1 MPEFSLHEIVKATNG
16 HLQIRSSVN
25 RPVRSVSIDSRKAL
39 SDSLFVPLAGTKT
52 DGHEFIGEAAQRGST
67 VSLLDKNRW
76 SGGQERFATLAKEKG
91 LGFIVVE
98 DTLRALQ
105 DLAAFHLDRFTD
117 LVRIG
122 ITGSNGKTTTKEIVG
137 SILSHVKSTIINEG
151 NLNSETGLPLSVF
164 RVGSTHRF
172 AVFEMAMNH
181 KGEMKDL
188 ARIVRP
194 THALITN
201 IGTAHIEFIGS
212 KDRIALE
219 KKYVFQHFSGREKG
233 FLYEGEPYF
242 DTLARGVRGEIIPFG
257 PKSTKGFGGSKD
269 LGLDGTAI
277 DWEGLQVRFPLFGY
291 HNLLNALGAISLT
304 TDLGA
309 DNHTVKHGLEETKA
323 LFGRSQIIKGSIT
336 VIQDCYN
343 ANPDSME
350 MVLEF
355 FSNLIWSGRKVVVL
369 GSMLELGAESAQAH
383 MQLARK
389 VGTLRI
395 DMCFLFGAEMEEA
408 FAALKEQNVKVW
420 LYWTDDFD
428 VLLAELTGK
437 IKGGDVVL
445 LKGSRGVQLERLVEP
460 LQKNAA

>member
-1 MPEFSLHEIVKATNG
+1 LSEFSMHEIAKATG
-16 HLQIRSSVN
+16 GRLQIRSSAN
-25 RPVRSVSIDSRKAL
+25 CPVRSVSIDSRQA
-39 SDSLFVPLAGTKT
+39 SPGSLFVPLVGART
-52 DGHEFIGEAAQRGST
+52 DGHEYIEEAAQRGST
-67 VSLLDKNRW
+67 VSLLSRHRW
-76 SGGQERFATLAKEKG
+76 RARKDRFETLARERG
-91 LGFIVVE
+91 LGFVVVE

-105 DLAAFHLDRFTD
+105 DLAAFHLDRFKN

-137 SILSHVKSTIINEG
+137 SILSHVNNTVINEG
-151 NLNSETGLPLSVF
+151 NLNSETGLPLSAF
-164 RVGSTHRF
+164 RVDSTHRF

-181 KGEMKDL
+181 KGEMEDL

-194 THALITN
+194 AYALITN

-219 KKYVFQHFSGREKG
+219 KKYIFQHFVGREKG

-242 DTLARGVRGEIIPFG
+242 AALAEGVRGEIIPFG
-257 PKSTKGFGGSKD
+257 PKSTKGFNGSKD

-291 HNLLNALGAISLT
+291 HNLLNALAAIALT
-304 TDLGA
+304 TNLGA
-309 DNHTVKHGLEETKA
+309 DTHIVKIGLEETKP
-323 LFGRSQIIKGSIT
+323 LFGRSQIIRAGIT

-350 MVLEF
+350 MVLDF
-355 FSNLIWSGRKVVVL
+355 ISNLIWSGRKVVVL
-369 GSMLELGAESAQAH
+369 GSMLELGGETVRAH
-383 MQLARK
+383 VRVARK
-389 VGTLRI
+389 VETLKI
-395 DMCFLFGAEMEEA
+395 DMCFLFGAEMGKAFEE
-408 FAALKEQNVKVW
+408 LKEQNMKVW

-428 VLLAELTGK
+428 ALLAELKGK
-437 IKGGDVVL
+437 VKGGDVVL

-460 LQKNAA
+460 LLKSAA

>member
-1 MPEFSLHEIVKATNG
+1 MHEIAKATNG
-16 HLQIRSSVN
+16 RLQTRSSVN
-25 RPVRSVSIDSRKAL
+25 RPVLSVSIDSRNA
-39 SDSLFVPLAGTKT
+39 SSGSLFIPLVGTQA
-52 DGHEFIGEAAQRGST
+52 DGHDYIGEAAQRGST
-67 VSLLDKNRW
+67 VSLLNRHRW
-76 SGGQERFATLAKEKG
+76 RAWQERFETLAKERG

-105 DLAAFHLDRFTD
+105 DLAEFHLDRFSN

-137 SILSHVKSTIINEG
+137 SILSHVDNTVINEG
-151 NLNSETGLPLSVF
+151 NLNSETGLPLSAF
-164 RVGSTHRF
+164 RVDATHRF

-181 KGEMKDL
+181 EGEMEDL

-194 THALITN
+194 AYALITN

-219 KKYVFQHFSGREKG
+219 KKYIFQHFSGREKG

-242 DTLARGVRGEIIPFG
+242 DALAEGVRGEIIPFG
-257 PKSTKGFGGSKD
+257 PKSTEGFSGSKD

-291 HNLLNALGAISLT
+291 HNLLNALAAITLT
-304 TDLGA
+304 TNLGA
-309 DNHTVKHGLEETKA
+309 DTHTVKNGLEETKP
-323 LFGRSQIIKGSIT
+323 LFGRSQIIRGGIT

-350 MVLEF
+350 MVLDF
-355 FSNLIWSGRKVVVL
+355 VSNLIWSGRKVVVL
-369 GSMLELGAESAQAH
+369 GSMLELGAETAQAH
-383 MQLARK
+383 VQVARK
-389 VGTLRI
+389 VETLKI

-408 FAALKEQNVKVW
+408 FVELKEQNMKVW
-420 LYWTDDFD
+420 FYWTDDFD
-428 VLLAELTGK
+428 ALLAELTGK
-437 IKGGDVVL
+437 VKGGDVVL

-460 LQKNAA
+460 LLKNAA